1 MKQILQNLATGE
13 TSLSSIP
20 APKTIKGHALV
31 KTTKSLVSVGTER
44 MLVDFGKANL
54 IDKARSQ
61 PDKVKMVLKKVKTDG
76 LLATY
81 EAVKSKL
88 DQPLSLGYCNVGKVL
103 DGSDTGFAKG
113 ARVVSNGHHAEVV
126 RVPRNL
132 VATIPDGVDDETAVF
147 TVLGSIAMQGIR
159 LVNPAIGE
167 TVVVT
172 GLGLIGLLTVQIL
185 KANGCRVL
193 GIDFDSAKCELAKQF
208 GAEVVDLSKEQDP
221 VVMAEAY
228 SRGRGVDAVIIS
240 ASSNSNDIV
249 HQAAT
254 MCRKRGRIVLVGV
267 VGLELS
273 RADFYEKELT
283 FQVSC
288 SYGPGRYD
296 EDYEDKG
303 KDYPFGFVRW
313 TEQRNFE
320 AVLDLMA
327 SRSIDVKPLISHR
340 FEIDD
345 AAAAYE
351 KLDDRSSLGILLNY
365 QDTKAESLTESTIK
379 LSETTINTGR
389 KGNVAFV
396 GGGNYASRVLI
407 PTFKRAGAKF
417 TALVTSGGMSAV
429 HHGKKNGFETASTDI
444 EQAFN
449 EQTDTVVIATQHNLH
464 ASQAIHAL
472 ENGKHVFV
480 EKPLALTHE
489 EIDNIEACQK
499 DATTMVMVG
508 YNRRFSPHIQKIKNL
523 LDAKT
528 SPKTFIMTMNAG
540 EIPKDHWTQDAE
552 IGGGRIIGEA
562 CHYIDLMRFL
572 AGSKIKSFYAVK
584 MGKNDFVEVTEDKAV
599 ISLSFEDGSMGSI
612 HYFANGGKSFP
623 KERIEVFC
631 DNAVLQLDNFRKLRG
646 FGWKGFTKMNLWSQD
661 KGQGSCVDA
670 FMKSVREGGENPIP
684 QDEIFEV
691 AHVSVDIAEML
702 RK

>member
-1 MKQILQNLATGE
+1 MKKVLQNIGNGE
-13 TSLSSIP
+13 TSLCSIP
-20 APKTIKGHALV
+20 APKIREGSALI

-44 MLVDFGKANL
+44 MLVDFGKSSL

-61 PDKVKMVLKKVKTDG
+61 PDKVKMVLKKAKTDG
-76 LLATY
+76 LTATY

-88 DQPLSLGYCNVGKVL
+88 DQPIPLGYCNVGLIVEA
-103 DGSDTGFAKG
+103 GDTGFDVG
-113 ARVVSNGHHAEVV
+113 ARVASNGHHAEVV
-126 RVPRNL
+126 CVPKNL
-132 VATIPDGVDDETAVF
+132 IANVPDEVDDDSAAF
-147 TVLGSIAMQGIR
+147 TVLGAIAMQGVR
-159 LVNPAIGE
+159 LANPTIGE
-167 TVVVT
+167 TVIVT

-185 KANGCRVL
+185 KASGCRVL
-193 GIDFDSAKCELAKQF
+193 GIDYDPEKCGLAKQF
-208 GAEVVDLSKEQDP
+208 GAEIVDVSKEQDP
-221 VVMAEAY
+221 VTAAEIF
-228 SRGRGVDAVIIS
+228 SRGQGVDAVIIA
-240 ASSNSNDIV
+240 ASSKSNDIV

-254 MCRKRGRIVLVGV
+254 MCRKRGRIILVGV
-267 VGLELS
+267 VGLEIN

-303 KDYPFGFVRW
+303 KDYPFAFVRW
-313 TEQRNFE
+313 TQQRNFE

-327 SRSIDVKPLISHR
+327 SGSIDVKPLISHR
-340 FEIDD
+340 FEIDN
-345 AAAAYE
+345 AVAAYE
-351 KLDDRSSLGILLNY
+351 KLNDRSTLGILLNY
-365 QDTKAESLTESTIK
+365 QDTKAELLLESTIK
-379 LSETTINTGR
+379 LSEATISTGR

-407 PTFKRAGAKF
+407 PAFRRAGANL

-429 HHGKKNGFETASTDI
+429 HHGKKNGFLVASTDI
-444 EQAFN
+444 EQALVDAV
-449 EQTDTVVIATQHNLH
+449 DTVVIATQHNLH
-464 ASQAIHAL
+464 ASQTIHAL

-489 EIDNIEACQK
+489 EIDNIETWQK
-499 DATTMVMVG
+499 DAKTMVMVG

-523 LDAKT
+523 LDAKS

-584 MGKNDFVEVTEDKAV
+584 MGKNDFVEVTEDKAL
-599 ISLSFEDGSMGSI
+599 ISLTFEDGSMGSI

-646 FGWKGFTKMNLWSQD
+646 FGWKGLTKMNLWSQD
-661 KGQGSCVDA
+661 KGQGNCVDV
-670 FMKSVREGGENPIP
+670 FMKSVREGGESPIP

-691 AHVSVDIAEML
+691 ARVSVDIAESL
-702 RK
+702 RR